1 MPTVADIERRVL
13 AASSEPTETAEVR
26 KGALLDVIRVFGRG
40 GEWFA
45 ISEVKQP
52 QQKERK

>member
-13 AASSEPTETAEVR
+13 AASSEPTETAEMR